1 MTKPLFAMQS
11 RYQGTYIPGI
21 TMTNWFYVLVPIF
34 PAGVVGVPV
43 QSSTGPVAN
52 AGLNDL
58 DIVNVQWQVQ
68 VGAVAY
74 NLYRKPN
81 AIPVPGTDP
90 IWASFT
96 AETGVKDKGFPAM
109 TRS

>member
-1 MTKPLFAMQS
+1 MTQPIFALLA

-21 TMTNWFYVLVPIF
+21 TMTNWFYTLVPIY

-43 QSSTGPVAN
+43 SNSTGPVAN

-58 DIVNVQWQVQ
+58 DIVNVQWSVQ

-74 NLYRKPN
+74 QLFRN
-81 AIPVPGTDP
+81 ANSAPVTTGTP
-90 IWASFT
+90 WATFT
-96 AETGVKDKGFPAM
+96 SETGVKDKGFPAM